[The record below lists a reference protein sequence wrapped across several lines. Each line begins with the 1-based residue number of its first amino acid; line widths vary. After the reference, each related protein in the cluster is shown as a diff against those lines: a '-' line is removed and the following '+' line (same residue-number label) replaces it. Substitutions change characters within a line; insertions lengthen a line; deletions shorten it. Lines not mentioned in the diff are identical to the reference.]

1 MNQNNT
7 IPQMSQLDRNK
18 IRQKGSI
25 IYIDDKPS
33 NRELMKERIEKAGY
47 RIKIIQEILEVIPIL
62 SLPSINADLIFLN
75 MNMLAVNGYQI
86 LNQLNGF
93 SHLQNTKI
101 IALVQNKSIGN
112 LLKAKQPLISDFL
125 IKPFTP
131 EQIYFHTA
139 KYFLTYSKR
148 NQQIDRADKSIK
160 KKNNSQITVFPNSNS
175 SKKSNFQSSPQYLK
189 QKFITLCQQELLKFI
204 GPIATIVCQETL
216 VNNPHIN
223 AKEFINKLKL
233 QIPNPKKARQFEEN
247 LLIYFLPT
255 IDNTD

>member
-7 IPQMSQLDRNK
+7 IPKIAQLDRNK

-33 NRELMKERIEKAGY
+33 NRELIKERIEKAGY

-62 SLPSINADLIFLN
+62 SLPTINADLIFLN

-86 LNQLNGF
+86 LNQLNDF

-131 EQIYFHTA
+131 EQIYFQTA

-160 KKNNSQITVFPNSNS
+160 KKINPQITVFPNSNS

-204 GPIATIVCQETL
+204 GPIATIVCQEIL
-216 VNNPHIN
+216 ANNPHIN